1 MKSSFKTSN
10 KLYALLQSRCFA
22 LLWLHFENLI
32 FSEAYNFKHKMNK
45 LKIPQKLIRKIINI
59 LLIYKLEKFT
69 FTKKFYVHETGKGHG
84 KVHGV
89 DKIQID

>member
-1 MKSSFKTSN
+1 MKSSFITSN

-32 FSEAYNFKHKMNK
+32 FLEAYNFKHKMKK
-45 LKIPQKLIRKIINI
+45 LKIQQKLIRKIINI
-59 LLIYKLEKFT
+59 LLIHKLEKFT
-69 FTKKFYVHETGKGHG
+69 YTKKFYIHEIGKGHG